1 MSNCLQRLSAD
12 DKSRHWQAKLTLL
25 LCLLCKLLISGLLIF
40 FKINFFN
47 KFFKKYHD
55 SVKQLG
61 SRSGLFFVEP
71 DLGPNCLQRL
81 SVDSRGEL
89 CLLGKLFICCLLIFF
104 KINFLEK
111 FCQKYHDSVKQFGS
125 RSGTTFCRPDLGPNG
140 LQRLSVDGKSH
151 HC

>member
-12 DKSRHWQAKLTLL
+12 DKSRHWQAELT
-25 LCLLCKLLISGLLIF
+25 IFFSLLIF
-40 FKINFFN
+40 YKINFFN

-55 SVKQLG
+55 SGKQLG
-61 SRSGLFFVEP
+61 SGRSRSGLFFVER

-81 SVDSRGEL
+81 SVQVDSRGEL

-104 KINFLEK
+104 KINFFEK

-125 RSGTTFCRPDLGPNG
+125 RSGTTFCRA
-140 LQRLSVDGKSH
+140 
-151 HC
+151 